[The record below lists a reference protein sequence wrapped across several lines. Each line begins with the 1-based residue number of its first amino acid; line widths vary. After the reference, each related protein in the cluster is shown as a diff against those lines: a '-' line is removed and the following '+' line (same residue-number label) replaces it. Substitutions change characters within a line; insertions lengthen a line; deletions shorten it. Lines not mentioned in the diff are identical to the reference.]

1 MLGFQRLSS
10 SALVI
15 TQTQHLPV
23 EKVLVMPEQQ
33 GLKVAPDTTPRASI
47 GAIIMAMGIP
57 QAIHS
62 MSAKEFSVWE
72 IDEPERHEFFRG
84 EVFKVF
90 GMGGAR
96 REHVRVTVNIA
107 AALNQHLRGTR
118 CQAFMADMKIHV
130 AATGDMFY
138 PDVLVTCD
146 PRDLAASLEMQ
157 HPTLI
162 VEVLSPSTA
171 TFDRGDKFLTYRL
184 IESLQEYALVD
195 PHSKTF
201 EVYRRQANPANWL
214 LTQGLTEIGLEL
226 QSVTL
231 TVPVEVLFENV

>member
-1 MLGFQRLSS
+1 
-10 SALVI
+10 
-15 TQTQHLPV
+15 
-23 EKVLVMPEQQ
+23 
-33 GLKVAPDTTPRASI
+33 
-47 GAIIMAMGIP
+47 
-57 QAIHS
+57 
-62 MSAKEFSVWE
+62 MSAQEFAAWE
-72 IDEPERHEFFRG
+72 LDEPERHEYFRG

-96 REHVRVTVNIA
+96 REHVRVTMNIA
-107 AALNQHLRGTR
+107 RALDNHLHGTR

-130 AATGDMFY
+130 AATGDLFY

-162 VEVLSPSTA
+162 IEVLSPTTA
-171 TFDRGDKFLTYRL
+171 TFDRGDKFLTYRM
-184 IESLQEYALVD
+184 IEALQEYALVD

-201 EVYRRQANPANWL
+201 EVYQRQTNPANWL
-214 LTQGLTEIGLEL
+214 LTQGVPEIGLEL
-226 QSVTL
+226 QSVGL

>member
-1 MLGFQRLSS
+1 MGLPHAIQR
-10 SALVI
+10 
-15 TQTQHLPV
+15 
-23 EKVLVMPEQQ
+23 
-33 GLKVAPDTTPRASI
+33 
-47 GAIIMAMGIP
+47 
-57 QAIHS
+57 
-62 MSAKEFSVWE
+62 MSAQEFAAWE

-146 PRDLAASLEMQ
+146 PRDLVASLEME
-157 HPTLI
+157 HPKLI
-162 VEVLSPSTA
+162 IEVLSPSTA
-171 TFDRGDKFLTYRL
+171 TFDRGDKFLTYRQ
-184 IESLQEYALVD
+184 IDSLQEYVLVD

-201 EVYRRQANPANWL
+201 EVYRRQTNPANWL
-214 LTQGLTEIGLEL
+214 LTPGLNDIGLVL
-226 QSVTL
+226 QSVEL
-231 TVPVEVLFENV
+231 NVPTAVLFENV